1 VPSAP
6 IVAPEEI
13 AALEALTLESESSP
27 AIESNEPAVADLIVA
42 ASGPVEMASE
52 RPAIEAVAQPIPAL
66 MSTDETGATAA
77 DVQPLHTE
85 PMPAPVKLPEGM
97 VMVETNPGR
106 TESAPMVEVES
117 DRRRTPRAQPA
128 ALPQDEDTLVQI
140 ETRK

>member
-1 VPSAP
+1 
-6 IVAPEEI
+6 
-13 AALEALTLESESSP
+13 
-27 AIESNEPAVADLIVA
+27 
-42 ASGPVEMASE
+42 
-52 RPAIEAVAQPIPAL
+52 
-66 MSTDETGATAA
+66 
-77 DVQPLHTE
+77 
-85 PMPAPVKLPEGM
+85 M